1 MRGLWLQTVK
11 KLREW
16 CASNERYDAAF
27 SRYKYILEEY
37 VPEQRD
43 RILIELLDAHVSDLK
58 DEIAKIREE
67 NSVIKLKGIS
77 TGDVKDFIMILLNN
91 GYCVKSRINKSS
103 GTLEISIEE

>member
-1 MRGLWLQTVK
+1 MATNGK

-16 CASNERYDAAF
+16 CASNEHYDAAF

-43 RILIELLDAHVSDLK
+43 RILIGLLDAHVSDLEN
-58 DEIAKIREE
+58 EIAKIKEE